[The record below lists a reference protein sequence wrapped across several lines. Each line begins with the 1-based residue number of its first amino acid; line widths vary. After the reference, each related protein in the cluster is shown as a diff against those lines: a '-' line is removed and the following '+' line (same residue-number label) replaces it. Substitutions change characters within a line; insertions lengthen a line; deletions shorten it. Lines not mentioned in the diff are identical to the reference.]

1 MKDCERWR
9 NGQEAGH
16 LEAEMEEVGYR
27 LVQGGEWVGMV
38 ARPQRMCQSCQGHV
52 AMGATKGFKPGRDVM
67 NFDS

>member
-1 MKDCERWR
+1 
-9 NGQEAGH
+9 
-16 LEAEMEEVGYR
+16 MEEVGYR